1 MGRPVRSIG
10 VRAPVQSSGTRIR
23 LLEALLR
30 EDDVQGCSELC
41 LRWLGEQTNAERALC
56 AVIGEDGRYA
66 VGVVGLNVAASAVGA
81 FSLEMEDSSHP
92 LVRAMTGRKPAAF
105 PTGARQI
112 ASPLGGEGTLHALP
126 LCTQDESQAA
136 AGVLLVG
143 GPRALDPDVYWL
155 ADMLGTKL
163 VKLRSRD
170 IVTAAEKRFERDR
183 TLLHHAIN
191 AVTDPIVLT
200 NTEGNLIIANAR
212 AERLFTAPDDA
223 SEGRRRAVTLNNM
236 LFSAALS
243 GESVEQSEVARRE
256 LLLVDPV
263 NGNDLLF
270 ELLSGVVK
278 DAREGTCVVSI
289 LRNVTDLGHARA
301 ELEENY
307 RKLRVAEVEARAE
320 RHRLELIIDSVA
332 DPILVTDPEGDI
344 MLMNPPAEK
353 LFALEAAG
361 DGAERAVRANDA
373 HFSSFVSTLF
383 TSDRLRHSGELNL
396 VNPVSGRAIPFEAIA
411 GKVLTEQ
418 GELTAV
424 VTILHD
430 RTEALEK
437 AELFEQVKRAAEELE
452 GKVRAATAELAKQN
466 ERLRRQAIQLEQASA
481 AKSQFLANMSHEFRT
496 PLNAILG
503 YTNMTLRGVSGPV
516 PAPVQKNLAR
526 IDSNGRHLLAIVN
539 DILDITRI
547 EAGRMPLRVE
557 EFEPSAL
564 VAEVMAELEPII
576 TSKPYPVTTD
586 VSASLPAVQTDRQKV
601 KQIVLNF
608 LSNALKFTSQG
619 SIRVCAEYDAAGDM
633 MSLSVV
639 DTGLGIPEHDHE
651 KIFED
656 FQQVD
661 NSPTR
666 QFGGAG
672 LGLAICRRLATMLG
686 AHITLSSAPGS
697 GSTFTLHLPA
707 HAEVARAKRRQSN

>member
-1 MGRPVRSIG
+1 VPRTARSIAARTASANSPG
-10 VRAPVQSSGTRIR
+10 VRMP

-30 EDDVQGCSELC
+30 EDDVQGCSEIC
-41 LRWLGEQTNAERALC
+41 LRWIGENTDVDRALC
-56 AVIGEDGRYA
+56 AIVGEDGRHV
-66 VGVVGLNVAASAVGA
+66 VGVVGLNLPASAVGA
-81 FSLEMEDSSHP
+81 FSLETEDVTHP
-92 LVRAMTGRKPAAF
+92 LIRAMNGRKPVAF
-105 PTGARQI
+105 ARGADQLVT
-112 ASPLGGEGTLHALP
+112 PLGHSSVLALP
-126 LCTQDESQAA
+126 LRGQLDDEEP
-136 AGVLLVG
+136 AGLLLVAG
-143 GPRALDPDVYWL
+143 AHALDPDVLWA
-155 ADMLGTKL
+155 ADILGTKL
-163 VKLRSRD
+163 VKLRNRD
-170 IVTAAEKRFERDR
+170 IVSAAEKRFERDR
-183 TLLHHAIN
+183 TLLTHAIN

-200 NTEGNLIIANAR
+200 NTEGNLVIANAR

-223 SEGRRRAVTLNNM
+223 SEGRRRAVALNNM

-243 GESVEQSEVARRE
+243 GESVEQTELARRE

-263 NGNDLLF
+263 NGTDLLF

-278 DAREGTCVVSI
+278 DPREGTCVVSI

-307 RKLRVAEVEARAE
+307 RKLRVAEVEARAD

-344 MLMNPPAEK
+344 ILMNPPAEK
-353 LFALEAAG
+353 LFAQEAAG
-361 DGAERAVRANDA
+361 QGAERALRANDA

-383 TSDRLRHSGELNL
+383 TSDSLRHTGELNL
-396 VNPVSGRAIPFEAIA
+396 IDPANARAVPFEAIA

-430 RTEALEK
+430 RTEAIEK
-437 AELFEQVKRAAEELE
+437 AALFEQVKRAAEELE
-452 GKVRAATAELAKQN
+452 GKVHAATNELAKQN
-466 ERLRRQAIQLEQASA
+466 EQLRRQAIQLEQASA

-516 PAPVQKNLAR
+516 PAPVQKNLVR

-557 EFEPSAL
+557 AFEASAL

-576 TSKPYPVTTD
+576 TSKPYPVTTE
-586 VSASLPAVQTDRQKV
+586 VPGSLPVLETDRQKV

-619 SIRVCAEYDAAGDM
+619 SIRLTAGYDEGNGLL
-633 MSLSVV
+633 SLAVI
-639 DTGLGIPEHDHE
+639 DTGIGIPEADHE

-672 LGLAICRRLATMLG
+672 LGLAICRRLSTMIG
-686 AHITLSSAPGS
+686 ANITLHSDVGS
-697 GSTFTLHLPA
+697 GSTFTLHIPA
-707 HAEVARAKRRQSN
+707 TAESARAKRRLGN